1 MIPGI
6 RDRENQWW
14 FGDLYV
20 AIILFKNFSGGEQMT
35 HKMQNNYTKEI
46 LCTVKNV
53 LGPTTDFLTWGSG
66 KGTENPQRI

>member
-1 MIPGI
+1 
-6 RDRENQWW
+6 
-14 FGDLYV
+14 
-20 AIILFKNFSGGEQMT
+20 MT

-53 LGPTTDFLTWGSG
+53 LGPTTDFPTWGSG